1 VGIVFF
7 GFNTL
12 IVRNTLVYLCPQ
24 HWEIKGISLQILL
37 RKLRHILLCGM
48 AMVSSQLLAQD
59 TVLDYNVNGSNSWY
73 PYSIAHSP
81 DDPGILS
88 EIIPRMLALAKIKS
102 NVNNFPP
109 KRTNL
114 ALETGQLDFDVI
126 SPSWFKNGDI
136 GAHFIQSDPII
147 PIIENIIVL
156 EKNAPKWQ
164 ALSTIKNKEIGT
176 VLGYLYQDDTDFT
189 RIDFKSE
196 RELVMALHKGR
207 IEAAISGDL
216 PALYWAK
223 ELDLPVSLAAV
234 HSSGSLVIRLRK
246 EHYKLMPAINSAIK
260 KIKDS
265 GELQKIINKYTT
277 RTAHL

>member
-1 VGIVFF
+1 
-7 GFNTL
+7 
-12 IVRNTLVYLCPQ
+12 
-24 HWEIKGISLQILL
+24 
-37 RKLRHILLCGM
+37 M

>member
-1 VGIVFF
+1 VFSSIL
-7 GFNTL
+7 TL
-12 IVRNTLVYLCPQ
+12 IVKNTLVYLCSQ
-24 HWEIKGISLQILL
+24 HWEIKGISLRILL
-37 RKLRHILLCGM
+37 LKLRHILLCGM
-48 AMVSSQLLAQD
+48 GMVSSQLLAQD
-59 TVLDYNVNGSNSWY
+59 TVLNYNVNGSNSWY

-81 DDPGILS
+81 DAPGIIS
-88 EIIPRMLALAKIKS
+88 EFIPSMLALAKIRS
-102 NVNNFPP
+102 NINNFPP

-114 ALETGQLDFDVI
+114 ALETGLLDFDVI
-126 SPSWFKNGDI
+126 SPSWFKDGNI
-136 GAHFIQSDPII
+136 GVHFVQSDPII

-156 EKNAPKWQ
+156 EKNAPQWQ
-164 ALSTIKNKEIGT
+164 VLSRIKNKKIGT
-176 VLGYLYQDDTDFT
+176 VLGYLYQDDADFT

-260 KIKDS
+260 EIKDS
-265 GELQKIINKYTT
+265 GELQKMVNKYTQAKSHSLT
-277 RTAHL
+277 Q